1 MLHVFRY
8 SVQFNKDTFLDK
20 QFIQD
25 YSIRRINTGYQV
37 RVIIFQLFQGRQ
49 IPGKKEYSRQYGDQ
63 SYKNNQQASANDL
76 AKVDGRGRLIHG
88 KIYT

>member
-1 MLHVFRY
+1 
-8 SVQFNKDTFLDK
+8 
-20 QFIQD
+20 
-25 YSIRRINTGYQV
+25 RI
-37 RVIIFQLFQGRQ
+37 IIFQLFQGRQ
-49 IPGKKEYSRQYGDQ
+49 IPGKKVYSRQYGSQ